1 MGENPRTFFRHS
13 IQNSK
18 REQSLTPKKQFE
30 LTTQFVDPLARTYGW
45 TEQAILDLPFCRV
58 LDYTELIKEQRQ
70 DEMVEKLSEQTTLA
84 QAVAAA
90 QSKKPAQVAEKLEK
104 ETRRLQ
110 KQHHAQRY
118 ERKSTLDTDGKPMD
132 KETEKKL
139 EQIFGPRR
147 GKKKE

>member
-1 MGENPRTFFRHS
+1 MH
-13 IQNSK
+13 
-18 REQSLTPKKQFE
+18 
-30 LTTQFVDPLARTYGW
+30 PLANTYGW
-45 TEQAILDLPFCRV
+45 SETDILGLPFCRV

-70 DEMVEKLSEQTTLA
+70 DEMVKKLSEQTTLA

-118 ERKSTLDTDGKPMD
+118 ERKGTLDTEGKPMD
-132 KETEKKL
+132 AETEKKL
-139 EQIFGPRR
+139 EQIFGPRKT
-147 GKKKE
+147 KKDKHAANTVE